1 MVPADRFL
9 PKRERT
15 KVNKMKKA
23 ISAVL
28 AAAMVLGLA
37 ANAAAAD
44 VKTVEAGK
52 LYMATAAAC
61 CSPED
66 RYNAVNLENG
76 ITCSFDYD
84 DDVMPVHAKVVIE

>member
-1 MVPADRFL
+1 MKIEDKRPTEIGFDEIPAGGIFEH
-9 PKRERT
+9 K
-15 KVNKMKKA
+15 
-23 ISAVL
+23 
-28 AAAMVLGLA
+28 
-37 ANAAAAD
+37 
-44 VKTVEAGK
+44 GK